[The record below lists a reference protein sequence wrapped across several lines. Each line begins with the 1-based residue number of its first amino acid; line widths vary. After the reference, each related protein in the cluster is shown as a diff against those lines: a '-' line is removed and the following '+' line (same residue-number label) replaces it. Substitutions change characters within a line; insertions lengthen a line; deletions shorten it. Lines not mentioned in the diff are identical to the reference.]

1 MGVPVTLIKTLRH
14 AYFGEWSVLIG
25 ACQYP
30 RSTTKSLSR
39 NGKELK
45 KKIFLNLLLPLKKN
59 IKIVNLFKYLIVVAR
74 IDVSRH
80 SKIRDFNA

>member
-30 RSTTKSLSR
+30 RSTTAGLCSIPEAAFIRDARCPALRQILQSPALEYQSIRIMCSSSRKKSLP
-39 NGKELK
+39 NPVLEK
-45 KKIFLNLLLPLKKN
+45 
-59 IKIVNLFKYLIVVAR
+59 
-74 IDVSRH
+74 
-80 SKIRDFNA
+80 